1 MMSERR
7 SRIQMQIR
15 RRLLVGYDIEGR
27 APTSAEGEYFRSSVW
42 RWRPLVELITALCPE
57 ETQACLGWLYNDG
70 DGLDADGAKRLARRL
85 ETLLAEGA
93 IDVYCREQNS
103 KAEAVLDVARE
114 RHPQFD
120 IRRSGT
126 ATSDDD
132 GWIHLDRRVMLSI
145 GNIPEGEEAF
155 VKASIAALTVVRP
168 ALDEAFPVTQAEVEA
183 FTRFAT
189 ASGGFSIF

>member
-1 MMSERR
+1 
-7 SRIQMQIR
+7 
-15 RRLLVGYDIEGR
+15 VGYDIVGR
-27 APTSAEGEYFRSSVW
+27 APTSPEGEYFRSSIW
-42 RWRPLVELITALCPE
+42 RWRPLVELITDLCPE

-85 ETLLAEGA
+85 ETLVAEGA

-103 KAEAVLDVARE
+103 KAEALLDVARE

-126 ATSDDD
+126 ATSNDH
-132 GWIHLDRRVMLSI
+132 GRIHLDRRVMLSI
-145 GNIPEGEEAF
+145 GNIPDGEEAF
-155 VKASIAALTVVRP
+155 VKASIAALTVIRP
-168 ALDEAFPVTQAEVEA
+168 ALDGAFPVTQAEVEA

-189 ASGGFSIF
+189 NSGGFNIF